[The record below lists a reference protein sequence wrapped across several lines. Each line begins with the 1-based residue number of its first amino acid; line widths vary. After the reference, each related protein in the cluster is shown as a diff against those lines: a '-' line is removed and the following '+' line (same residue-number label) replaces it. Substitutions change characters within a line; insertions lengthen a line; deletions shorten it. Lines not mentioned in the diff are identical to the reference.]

1 MVHVGPEGV
10 MGTDFDSQLA
20 IRSAP
25 VGSVEAEKMLEDG
38 VADLAAA
45 LKAGIEVFV
54 EKQPGGS

>member
-10 MGTDFDSQLA
+10 MGTDFDSQLE

-38 VADLAAA
+38 VRDLSEA
-45 LKAGIEVFV
+45 LKAGVDIFV
-54 EKQPGGS
+54 EKQPDPQ